1 MRVLIKGAGDLATGV
16 AIKLKNCGFEVI
28 MTEINFPTTV
38 RRTVAFSSAIF
49 DDCIT
54 VENITAR
61 LVKSYENIEKTLKNN
76 EIPIIIDEKCD
87 YLTLIKP
94 EVVVDAI
101 LAKKNINTTKNQAKI
116 VIALGPGFNAGIDC
130 HSVIETNRGHN
141 LGRCIYTG
149 FAEKNTGVPGFI
161 NGFSSERILRAN
173 NDGIVSHSVKIGDLV
188 KKNQEIATIEGV
200 SVTAEI
206 DGMIRGLIQSGCTV
220 KKGLKIGD
228 IDPRGDF
235 ACYTTVSD
243 KARAIAG
250 GVLESI
256 LVLNGGINE

>member
-28 MTEINFPTTV
+28 MTEIYFPTTV

-49 DDCIT
+49 EDYYT

-61 LVKSYENIEKTLKNN
+61 LAKSYENIEKILENN
-76 EIPIIIDEKCD
+76 EIPVIIDEKCEMLD
-87 YLTLIKP
+87 EINP
-94 EVVVDAI
+94 DVVIDAI
-101 LAKKNINTTKNQAKI
+101 LAKKNVNTNKNQAEI
-116 VIALGPGFNAGIDC
+116 VIALGPGFSAGVDC
-130 HSVIETNRGHN
+130 HAVIETNRGHN

-149 FAEKNTGVPGFI
+149 FAEKNTGVPGVI

-173 NDGIVSHSVKIGDLV
+173 NDGIVSHCTKIGDLV
-188 KKNQEIATIEGV
+188 VKNQKIATIDGV

-250 GVLESI
+250 GLLESI
-256 LVLNGGINE
+256 FVLKGGINE